1 MFDLFYEPVGH
12 FDPFMISIGLLA
24 LIVLPIC
31 FSIGFFQSFK
41 FTDKHRAI
49 GLTLN
54 GLGLGV
60 LLSLL
65 VYKWLT
71 N

>member
-41 FTDKHRAI
+41 FTDKHRTI

-54 GLGLGV
+54 D
-60 LLSLL
+60 LSLA
-65 VYKWLT
+65 VLT
-71 N
+71 VRGIRWF